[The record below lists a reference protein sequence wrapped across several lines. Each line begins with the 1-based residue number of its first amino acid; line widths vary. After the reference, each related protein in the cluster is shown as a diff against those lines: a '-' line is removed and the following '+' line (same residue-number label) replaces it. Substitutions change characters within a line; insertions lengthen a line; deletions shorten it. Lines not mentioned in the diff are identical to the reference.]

1 MRQYATQSPT
11 RALNRFVALPVGIG
25 LLFVGTSCSRKTDQ
39 TKEAAPDSMAAMKGM
54 TMDTAKRSTAPD
66 TTSITLTAAQ
76 IEHGKIQWAPASL
89 GQSATSAAIPGTII
103 PNENRTARLSA
114 PAEGRVTTVRVQPG
128 DRVSHGQILV
138 SLLGPGAGSAQSD
151 VSKAASQ
158 VVAMRAQASYA
169 RAARNRAER
178 LLTLKAIPRQDYER
192 AISDDESAQASLSQA
207 LAEQRR
213 AVSSAEQ
220 LGAGASA
227 TGEMVLRSPL
237 SGVVLTRDAQPGAVV
252 AAGTQL
258 VSVTDP
264 GSLWLQVNAPEKLAS
279 LFRVGGMLHFSV
291 PAYPADRFDARVTA
305 VGAALDPNSRTLL
318 VRATIL
324 NGNQK
329 LKPEM
334 LASVSVEG
342 DGSSTVPVIPD
353 DAIQLFD
360 GRPALFIAKPNSAG
374 GATFVRRFVEIGS
387 RTGSTVAVTRGL
399 SAGELIVTAG
409 AFSVKAELQKG
420 SMPAMEM

>member
-1 MRQYATQSPT
+1 MIHHTTYSPT
-11 RALNRFVALPVGIG
+11 RALGRIAAVSVAMA
-25 LLFVGTSCSRKTDQ
+25 LLIAGTSCSRKTDQ
-39 TKEAAPDSMAAMKGM
+39 TKEATTDSMAAMKGM
-54 TMDTAKRSTAPD
+54 PRDTAKRSTAAD
-66 TTSITLTAAQ
+66 TNSITLTAAQ
-76 IEHGKIQWAPASL
+76 IEHGKIQWTPASL
-89 GQSATSAAIPGTII
+89 GQSAASAVIPGTII
-103 PNENRTARLSA
+103 PNENLTARLSA
-114 PAEGRVTTVRVQPG
+114 PAEGRVTVVRIQPG
-128 DRVSHGQILV
+128 DRVSRGQVLV
-138 SLLGPGAGSAQSD
+138 TLLGPGAGSAQSD

-192 AISDDESAQASLSQA
+192 AIADDESAQASLSQA

-227 TGEMVLRSPL
+227 SGEMVLRSPL
-237 SGVVLTRDAQPGAVV
+237 SGVVLTREAQPGAVV

-264 GSLWLQVNAPEKLAS
+264 SSLWLQVNAPEKLAS
-279 LFRVGGMLHFSV
+279 LFRVGGILHFSV

-305 VGAALDPNSRTLL
+305 VGAALEPNSRTLL

-387 RTGSTVAVTRGL
+387 RTGSTVVVTRGL
-399 SAGELIVTAG
+399 SAGELIVTTG
-409 AFSVKAELQKG
+409 AFSVKAELQRG
-420 SMPAMEM
+420 SMPAMDM